1 MAGEGKEGRVWK
13 PGERFGLRDARARLV
28 LDGPSAAYLNALVAE
43 LRRRNP
49 LVGVPPVDVAEGS
62 DGRSVSVALPRKI
75 YAKLSGAGTGGQYS
89 FVEQEWTGSAWAD
102 GGGNESGTNSAWE
115 SNHLA
120 GLAGKVVLLRWEES
134 SADWRFHWNAYGGC
148 EAELCATVTAC
159 GAYLAGATV
168 TVKNVAETITYG
180 SCTTDSHGRCCVGG
194 LSVGSYHVIGSKTGY
209 STVTVDAS
217 IVPCTGVAPPIDL
230 VPTTPKQICVKVY
243 GCPAAYRSDGS
254 YPPNAD
260 PDYGL
265 FYLPGATVALKRSG
279 TTLYSGST
287 NASGQVCFTVA
298 DLNPYDLVVTATNY
312 VHDTSF
318 NWYGTP
324 SYQNHATVSANG
336 CTDILERVFL
346 HPDSS
351 HVCCN
356 GIIPKAMTLTS
367 SCGGGVAMNWAYS
380 AGSIYSGPA
389 DWGWFG
395 CQMATKTIPTC
406 DAYGVISESSGLVA
420 VWWTLRCVYVG
431 GRFHGV
437 QITQSWLDQCVIT
450 SATVYGTTWKRY
462 FVGGNCF
469 PTFAQVAASGAQC
482 PTIGGFRN
490 SAGAVVRQVTC
501 FVNWDAIGDPFD
513 VTCIMPAAIL
523 PGVVNDFTC
532 PQSNI
537 MLTPGPPVPVACP
550 GAVTIS

>member
-102 GGGNESGTNSAWE
+102 GGGNESGTNNAWE

-148 EAELCATVTAC
+148 EAELCTTVTAC

-194 LSVGSYHVIGSKTGY
+194 LAVGDYHVIGSKTGY

-230 VPTTPKQICVKVY
+230 VPTTIKQICFIVE
-243 GCPAAYRSDGS
+243 GCKAYPKADGTGWPS
-254 YPPNAD
+254 NAD
-260 PDYGL
+260 PTWGL
-265 FYLPGATVALKRSG
+265 FYVPGATVNLKRSG
-279 TTLYSGST
+279 VTLITGTTDAAGH
-287 NASGQVCFTVA
+287 VCLTPA
-298 DLNPYDLVVTATNY
+298 DLNPYDVEIVKAGY
-312 VHDTSF
+312 VYNVPGPTWAF
-318 NWYGTP
+318 PLGPLTPNNRGTVASDP
-324 SYQNHATVSANG
+324 CDDRTYRAYLEADADHFCCGTLFDETVPLA
-336 CTDILERVFL
+336 
-346 HPDSS
+346 
-351 HVCCN
+351 
-356 GIIPKAMTLTS
+356 LTS
-367 SCGGGVAMNWAYS
+367 SCGAIDLDWDPT
-380 AGSIYSGPA
+380 SGI
-389 DWGWFG
+389 WVG
-395 CQMATKTIPTC
+395 CQSAPATQPVC
-406 DAYGVISESSGLVA
+406 DAYGNVTEVA
-420 VWWTLRCVYVG
+420 GNVDITWTATCRYGPDGRVFLIRATWFHQCCVKSV
-431 GRFHGV
+431 
-437 QITQSWLDQCVIT
+437 D
-450 SATVYGTTWKRY
+450 VYGNADIRRY
-462 FVGGNCF
+462 NLASAC
-469 PTFAQVAASGAQC
+469 PTPLFQNFLYGAHC
-482 PTIGGFRN
+482 PTIGGFNRC
-490 SAGAVVRQVTC
+490 GIVYFGQVSCEITETG
-501 FVNWDAIGDPFD
+501 DLSDPFSGSCMMPD
-513 VTCIMPAAIL
+513 VIS
-523 PGVVNDFTC
+523 PGAGPGGGDASC
-532 PQSNI
+532 GNI
-537 MLTPGPPVPVACP
+537 GNIYPTPPVRFPCP
-550 GAVTIS
+550 GMVTVS